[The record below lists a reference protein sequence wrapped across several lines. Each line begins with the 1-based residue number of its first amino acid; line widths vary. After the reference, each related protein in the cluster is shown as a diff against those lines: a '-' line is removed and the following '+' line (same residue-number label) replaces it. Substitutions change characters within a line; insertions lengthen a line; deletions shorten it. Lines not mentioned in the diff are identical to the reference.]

1 MQNMGR
7 TVLRMASAAV
17 IAIAVAQ
24 SANAADMTG
33 AGSTFAFPILAK
45 WAEAY
50 KASTGSNL
58 NYQSIGSGG
67 GINQIE
73 AKTVDFGATDKPL
86 SAADLEKNGL
96 TQFPFIMGGIVLII
110 NLPGV
115 EKGQLTL
122 DGAALANIYL
132 GKITK
137 WNDAAIAKLNP
148 GLKLPATDIATV
160 TRSDG
165 SGTTFNFTDYLS
177 KMSPEWK
184 DKVGEDTA
192 VQWPVAGLGGKGNEG
207 VAALAS
213 RTVGAIGYVE
223 YAYAL
228 QNNLTYTKLLNKDGK
243 AVAPSLETFASAAAN
258 ADWKSAPGFNL
269 VITDQPG
276 ANSWPITASTW
287 ALMQMKTDKA
297 ENAKQ
302 VLNFFAWAYKN
313 GKPMA
318 DALAY
323 VAMPTPVMPVIEDS
337 WKANIKDMSGKPVW
351 SGPSS

>member
-1 MQNMGR
+1 M
-7 TVLRMASAAV
+7 LRLAAAA
-17 IAIAVAQ
+17 AIGLAVTQ
-24 SANAADMTG
+24 GANAADMTG

-50 KASTGSNL
+50 KAAKGSNL

-86 SAADLEKNGL
+86 DAATLAKNGL
-96 TQFPFIMGGIVLII
+96 TQFPFIMGGVVLII

-122 DGAALANIYL
+122 DGATLANIYL
-132 GKITK
+132 GHITK
-137 WNDAAIAKLNP
+137 WNDPAITKLNP
-148 GLKLPATDIATV
+148 GLKLSDTDIATV

-192 VQWPVAGLGGKGNEG
+192 VQWPAAGLGGKGNEG
-207 VAALAS
+207 VSALAA

-228 QNNLTYTKLLNKDGK
+228 QNNLVYTKLVNKNGK
-243 AVAPSLETFASAAAN
+243 TVAPSLDTFTSAAAN
-258 ADWKSAPGFNL
+258 ADWKDAPGFDL

-276 ANSWPITASTW
+276 DNSWPITASTW
-287 ALMQMKTDKA
+287 ALMQTKTDKA

-302 VLNFFAWAYKN
+302 VLDFFDWAYKN
-313 GKPMA
+313 GKPMT

-323 VAMPTPVMPVIEDS
+323 VAMPTAVVPVIQES
-337 WKANIKDMSGKPVW
+337 WKKNIADMNGKPVW
-351 SGPSS
+351 TGPGS